1 MSKQSDETTAADLSE
16 TPAPAVEQTS
26 PSVGAERVKYWKAT
40 SAAVRH
46 SPRVMRRTRS
56 NQSRSR
62 LVEWH
67 TLTPEE
73 RSEAWHGL
81 LSWVTWLHD
90 RYELSIESRLPRC
103 WAQHPGLIEE
113 LWALKV
119 WREEIYSAKE
129 SSGQAARYW
138 HAELRQTVHAAAT
151 FYAAGCRSGHKAT
164 AVMADAN
171 PELVDRWAS
180 GDPLGGVPAGRLLAS
195 QIAAGWSSGGTA
207 QLLKDDVMREHVQAG
222 RARYISK
229 TMRDAIHL
237 DGSWWYPEPAHPGFW
252 RRNVDPEFSKL
263 CDRRAAKLA
272 AADAAVAQRQQ
283 LRRVLAPTGPEAE
296 SPAGRAEPRTTQAG
310 D

>member
-1 MSKQSDETTAADLSE
+1 MAERPDEATTGDLGEALRSTLEQAA
-16 TPAPAVEQTS
+16 PPI
-26 PSVGAERVKYWKAT
+26 GAERVKYWKASGT
-40 SAAVRH
+40 GVRRR
-46 SPRVMRRTRS
+46 PRATRRMRS
-56 NQSRSR
+56 NQPRSR

-67 TLTPEE
+67 MLTADE
-73 RSEAWHGL
+73 RSEAWHDL

-90 RYELSIESRLPRC
+90 RYELSVESRLPRC
-103 WAQHPGLIEE
+103 WTHHPGLIEE

-138 HAELRQTVHAAAT
+138 HAELRQTVHVAAT
-151 FYAAGCRSGHKAT
+151 FYAAGCRSGHKAA

-171 PELVDRWAS
+171 PELLDRWAS
-180 GDPLGGVPAGRLLAS
+180 GDPIGGVPAGLLLAS
-195 QIAAGWSSGGTA
+195 QIAAGSSSGGTA
-207 QLLKDDVMREHVQAG
+207 QLIKDDVMLEHVQAG

-237 DGSWWYPEPAHPGFW
+237 DGSWWYPEPAHPGYW
-252 RRNVDPEFSKL
+252 RRNVDPEFTKL

-283 LRRVLAPTGPEAE
+283 LRRVLAPTGPEGE
-296 SPAGRAEPRTTQAG
+296 NPAGRAEPRTTQAG